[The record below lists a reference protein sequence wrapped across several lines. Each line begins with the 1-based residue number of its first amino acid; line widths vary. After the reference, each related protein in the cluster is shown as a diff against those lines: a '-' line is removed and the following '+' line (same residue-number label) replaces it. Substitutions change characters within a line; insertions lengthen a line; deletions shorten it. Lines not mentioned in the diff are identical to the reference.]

1 MYYITNMDGLQELWV
16 KTMDIFLPVHAITKT
31 VAGKYGVAASYL
43 KSLLHST

>member
-31 VAGKYGVAASYL
+31 VEGKYGVAASYL